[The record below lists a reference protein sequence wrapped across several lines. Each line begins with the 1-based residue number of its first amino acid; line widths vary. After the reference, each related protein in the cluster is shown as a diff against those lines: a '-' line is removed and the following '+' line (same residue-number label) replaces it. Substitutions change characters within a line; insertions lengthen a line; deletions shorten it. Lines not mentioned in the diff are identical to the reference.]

1 MKDVFKNYNKVAL
14 FLPPIRERRKRSSA
28 EERLLDE
35 KYLLVDKNVNI
46 LSLFFKIPLEYF
58 NKIKTRKGQFRFIL
72 DTLEWRN
79 DNKIDTNYECLVI
92 KAVEFSKYIPK
103 NNI

>member
-1 MKDVFKNYNKVAL
+1 MKDAFKNYNKVVK

-46 LSLFFKIPLEYF
+46 LSLFFKIPLEYIK
-58 NKIKTRKGQFRFIL
+58 KINTRKGQFRFIL
-72 DTLEWRN
+72 DVLLWR
-79 DNKIDTNYECLVI
+79 DGIKIETKYEALVI